1 MKRLLACILCGAM
14 VLSGFLTPDLKVLA
28 LETST
33 VARAII
39 RLDPPVVAD
48 VTASTV
54 TLEYT
59 DGHQYSKDDGSHWQN
74 SAVFSGLKADQEYQ
88 FCQRIAGKGQSRSTS
103 ITVTTKSKRPCSVPA
118 PAPQLDYCTS
128 NSIKLVNSWDY
139 EYRINGGAWSNAFT
153 FVNLKPDTEYI
164 IEQRYKETGE
174 EFAGEPGEPLV
185 VKTLK
190 EGRQTAIVNHDKVL
204 DFIEANGTEDE
215 EQNKFLALTVT
226 DEDGAVYYFLLI
238 KDRNDMD
245 YTMELVY
252 DGAAVTGLAFDL
264 KLEIQKAWTTALLR
278 LDTYV
283 ISQDTIV
290 DNVYETQHLAKQKI
304 NDSYTFTSDKAG
316 TYLTAEDVSML
327 GDGGL
332 KALLFF
338 WDEVLYEELGFG
350 MRGLGFISYNGKGVA
365 CCDLKT
371 GAHVGGFEVRDQRE
385 AGCSSTGSLGYRY
398 CLTCGEKVEDLGQ
411 IQPTETHT
419 YDNNCDTDCNNCG
432 VLRRTRH
439 RYLFACAENCS
450 VCQTKREQVYASHK
464 PDSSGTCTHCGE
476 KVPICGDI
484 TGEGKVNMGDVARLY
499 SHIRGTSPITDPDAL
514 AAADVTGDG
523 KINLGDTARVLAHI
537 TGKNPLF

>member
-14 VLSGFLTPDLKVLA
+14 VLSGFLTPDLKALA
-28 LETST
+28 LETSP
-33 VARAII
+33 VARTIT

-74 SAVFSGLKADQEYQ
+74 SAVFGGLNADQEYQ

-103 ITVTTKSKRPCSVPA
+103 ITVTTKSKRPCSLPA
-118 PAPQLDYCTS
+118 PTPRLDYCTS
-128 NSIKLVNSWDY
+128 NSIKLVTSWDY
-139 EYRINGGAWSNAFT
+139 EYRINGGAWGNGGK

-190 EGRQTAIVNHDKVL
+190 GSETAIVNHDKVL

-215 EQNKFLALTVT
+215 EQNKFLDLAVT
-226 DEDGAVYYFLLI
+226 DEEGAVYYFLLI
-238 KDRNDMD
+238 KDQNDID

-252 DGAAVTGLAFDL
+252 DGVAVTGLAFDL
-264 KLEIQKAWTTALLR
+264 KLEIQKFWTSALLR
-278 LDTYV
+278 LDAYV
-283 ISQDTIV
+283 ISQNTIV
-290 DNVYETQHLAKQKI
+290 DSVCETQHLTKQKI
-304 NDSYTFTSDKAG
+304 NDSYTFTSDTAG

-327 GDGGL
+327 GDVGL

-365 CCDLKT
+365 CCDLQV

-398 CLTCGEKVEDLGQ
+398 CLTCGEQVEDLGQ

-419 YDNNCDTDCNNCG
+419 YDNDCDTDCNNCG
-432 VLRRTRH
+432 DFRRTRH
-439 RYLFACAENCS
+439 RYATGCAWNCS
-450 VCQTKREQVYASHK
+450 ICGAGREQTYGAHTLGEGAV
-464 PDSSGTCTHCGE
+464 CTRCGE
-476 KVPICGDI
+476 QGRYLGDV
-484 TGEGKVNMGDVARLY
+484 TGDGKVNMGDAARLY
-499 SHIRGTSPITDPDAL
+499 AHIRGTSLITDPAIL
-514 AAADVTGDG
+514 AVADTSGDG
-523 KINLGDTARVLAHI
+523 KINLGDTARILAHAK
-537 TGKNPLF
+537 GKNPLF